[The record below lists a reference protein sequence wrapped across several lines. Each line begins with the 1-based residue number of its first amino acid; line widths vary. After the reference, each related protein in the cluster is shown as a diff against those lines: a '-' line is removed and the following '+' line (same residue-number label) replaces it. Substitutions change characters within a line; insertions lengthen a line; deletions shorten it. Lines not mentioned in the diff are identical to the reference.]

1 MANLLYAIILYAYNA
16 IRRLSMD
23 KDKREAYIE
32 RLAAQLKEWNS
43 QIDVLMSKAE
53 KVKADAGVEYARQIE
68 SLNQKKE
75 TAAKRLEELR
85 GKGEGAWEDIALGME
100 KVLEDLKATFD
111 HVKTRFKQDEP

>member
-1 MANLLYAIILYAYNA
+1 
-16 IRRLSMD
+16 MD